1 MGSGGGGGPAWVFFY
16 YLLVL
21 VPIERAF
28 PLERPG
34 IVVARLRL
42 LARNPL
48 RPLHRPCREP
58 ALHGAYPSSLPPVGE
73 PVALPARAGSGDVSD
88 RHGVSTGSES
98 LSRNP
103 TKDVMSR
110 FFIHLHDSRRHGDDG
125 TARRNL
131 AGARRRPQPSKE
143 ERSAVALNPYAFG
156 ESSTVRVL
164 RMLSVK
170 ETTLIHF
177 VIGPVVEPCEVPVCA
192 ACLSLRKEERKRR
205 RRASQRPDERVPGG
219 GVRGPRPSRVPFVR
233 SPATGA
239 VGSAGAPCGRTA
251 RGPPPAAVRS
261 VQRGCISRN
270 GDDL

>member
-1 MGSGGGGGPAWVFFY
+1 LGGGGGGGGGGPAWVFFY

-58 ALHGAYPSSLPPVGE
+58 AQHGAYPSSLPPVGE

-143 ERSAVALNPYAFG
+143 ERSALALNPYAFG

-177 VIGPVVEPCEVPVCA
+177 VIGPSSSPARFPCVSRVR
-192 ACLSLRKEERKRR
+192 ACLCGKKGEKKLSAA
-205 RRASQRPDERVPGG
+205 RRARTWRW
-219 GVRGPRPSRVPFVR
+219 GVRPAAGSGAFPVACDGGRRVSR
-233 SPATGA
+233 
-239 VGSAGAPCGRTA
+239 GAPRAYCARAPA
-251 RGPPPAAVRS
+251 RGGSLSTAGLYQQKWR
-261 VQRGCISRN
+261 
-270 GDDL
+270 